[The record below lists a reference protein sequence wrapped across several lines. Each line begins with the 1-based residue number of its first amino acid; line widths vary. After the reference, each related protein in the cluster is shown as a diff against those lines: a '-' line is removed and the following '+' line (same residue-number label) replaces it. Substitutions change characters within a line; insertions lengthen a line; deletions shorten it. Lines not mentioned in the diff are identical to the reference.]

1 MALRESVVVGGVGI
15 GLGVGL
21 LGLVLTQA
29 IDARRQ
35 AQVLALARRLRTR
48 EKLQFFIDRTQ
59 EYDWRMRSALADPV
73 YLEPEFVNLA
83 RQDAWGFLGGITRW
97 VHDNIAWTRDLDTSG
112 VAEHWQTP
120 SITLA
125 TRRGDCEDMSLLAL
139 RIFQAAGINA
149 FRVVVGVWK
158 GEGHAWLETPD
169 GLFVDPVPGIV
180 VRGRPRDYE
189 PAVMLGEAVPLVWPI
204 AA

>member
-1 MALRESVVVGGVGI
+1 MAVRESVVVGGVGV

-35 AQVLALARRLRTR
+35 AQVLALARRLR
-48 EKLQFFIDRTQ
+48 
-59 EYDWRMRSALADPV
+59 SALADPV

-83 RQDAWGFLGGITRW
+83 RQDVWGFLGGITRW
-97 VHDNIAWTRDLDTSG
+97 VHDNITWTRDLDTSG